1 LKDNM
6 TMRLT
11 RELVALC
18 HREVQDAGP
27 LPGIVSATDAD
38 FRATLQRLLETR
50 GAGPI
55 WLFAYGSLIWKPE
68 VPHEELKRAT
78 AQGWHRAFSMK
89 VFRYRATLDQH
100 GFMMCLDPGGYC
112 EGVVLR
118 LPEEDIAGQID
129 KLLRRE
135 ISRRAA
141 LEAVRWIEVEASGG
155 PTRALA
161 FYAGPPALDSY
172 MAGRPL
178 AEVAHGLARAC
189 GHWGSGA
196 DYLYN
201 TVSHLEQ
208 LGIHDE
214 GLWELQ
220 EVVAAEIEALHGL
233 AATPS

>member
-1 LKDNM
+1 MNTFR

-11 RELVALC
+11 PELVALC

-27 LPGIVSATDAD
+27 LPGVVAVTDDD
-38 FRATLQRLLETR
+38 FREALQRLLDTR
-50 GAGPI
+50 GAGPV

-78 AQGWHRAFSMK
+78 AQSWHRAFSMK
-89 VFRYRATLDQH
+89 IYRYRATLAQH
-100 GFMMCLDPGGYC
+100 GYMMCLDPGGSC

-141 LEAVRWIEVEASGG
+141 LEAVRWIEVGASAE
-155 PTRALA
+155 PAMALA
-161 FYAGPPALDSY
+161 FYAGPPASDSY
-172 MAGRPL
+172 VAGRPP

-220 EVVAAEIEALHGL
+220 ELVANEIEKLYGL
-233 AATPS
+233 PARPG